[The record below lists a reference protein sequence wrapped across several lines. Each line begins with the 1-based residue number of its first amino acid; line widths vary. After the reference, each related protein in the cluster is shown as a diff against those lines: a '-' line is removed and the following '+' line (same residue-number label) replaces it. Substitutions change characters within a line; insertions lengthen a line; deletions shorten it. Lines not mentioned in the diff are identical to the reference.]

1 MNDKEFLATIFWV
14 SSSVLLGIFV
24 GISIFGTIQI
34 GLGFS
39 PKQITE
45 KWEIEVIK
53 RGYAE
58 MVVVDDKL
66 EFKWKDDLTKT
77 KSEVE

>member
-1 MNDKEFLATIFWV
+1 MNDKEFLATIF
-14 SSSVLLGIFV
+14 LGIFV
-24 GISIFGTIQI
+24 GISIVACLQI

-58 MVVVDDKL
+58 MLVVDDKL